1 MAANFLTLNRD
12 YPDVASALLVGGISF
27 DEAGARLIKTYAK
40 LTRPEP
46 VRTFLDLAPAR
57 PTPWDRFIGQ
67 GR

>member
-1 MAANFLTLNRD
+1 
-12 YPDVASALLVGGISF
+12 LVGGISF

-57 PTPWDRFIGQ
+57 PTPWDRFSGQ